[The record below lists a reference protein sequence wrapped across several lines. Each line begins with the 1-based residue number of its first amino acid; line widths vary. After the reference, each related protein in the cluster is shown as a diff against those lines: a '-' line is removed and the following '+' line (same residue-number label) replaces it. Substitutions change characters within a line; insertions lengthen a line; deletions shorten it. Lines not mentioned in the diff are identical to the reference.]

1 MNLRGCDG
9 LAPAQEG
16 TELERTEKAVGEAF
30 VEALA
35 ARDPKG
41 LRAVLHPDAHL
52 RALVPSGF
60 KESLG
65 SDAVAARMESWF
77 AEARTLTIVSKNV
90 SHVSDRLRVQYRFD
104 EQYADGDSEV
114 IDQDAYC
121 EVRDGRIESIDL
133 LCSGHLPGP
142 LRPGSEV
149 RRFDAGELGCGSG
162 LPQEFRR
169 QINALPAGGILET
182 SARDPAAKED
192 LPALARMLGHQV
204 LSVATSPDGQ
214 TVVLVKR
221 GGAGVGSG

>member
-1 MNLRGCDG
+1 ME
-9 LAPAQEG
+9 PAQESVD
-16 TELERTEKAVGEAF
+16 LEHLEKAVGEAF

-77 AEARTLTIVSKNV
+77 AGAETLTTVSKKV
-90 SHVSDRLRVQYRFD
+90 SHVSDRLRIQYRFD
-104 EQYADGDSEV
+104 EHYADGDSEV
-114 IDQDAYC
+114 IEQDAYC
-121 EVRDGRIESIDL
+121 EVREGRIESIDL

-142 LRPGSEV
+142 AMPGSEV

-204 LSVATSPDGQ
+204 LSVTTAPDGQ
-214 TVVLVKR
+214 TIVVVRR
-221 GGAGVGSG
+221 GGVASGSS